1 MTGKDVIT
9 RIEQLRQLR
18 TPHEWLWDEI
28 GFLTNAR
35 YFNRTQGTKT
45 AGVIPHSEIYD
56 TTLRTKSRMQAN
68 GITSMLFPRDRD
80 WLTLKPPRVFKD
92 NRQAKKV
99 YREASEELMYRL
111 RASNF
116 HHQNHGVI
124 LHRSQLGTGT
134 MRMETV
140 EDDYGD
146 KVFNFHRY
154 EPVTYLIDHDSRSR
168 VQTFACEYHWT
179 AYQAAQEWGMNNL
192 SAKRQRDAKDPNKR
206 GETDIY
212 HMLIERRPEWERKGG
227 KGNKAMR
234 YRVMVVEADGEHV
247 VIDSGNDVFQ
257 IVASRYEVGDSP
269 WGYSPSWE
277 ILPDA
282 YKANFAAKFMMVMG
296 ERAAVPP
303 VIAPASMKEEGI
315 GLGAA
320 EVTYVSDTN
329 PNLWPKEL
337 SSSSNYA
344 VGMDVWNQLRESID
358 EAFHGN
364 LFNMFSRQ
372 QRDRTATEIT
382 AMQGEM
388 NAQLDPTITA
398 LTQDHTEP
406 IVQWAF
412 HEMIENGQFDLDD
425 EYRDPNTGKAML
437 PGFAYDN
444 AISMNHERAKAI
456 EAMGI
461 IDAMANL
468 QQLGIDVDVVKIKDT
483 AMRIWR
489 AHGQDEDELYSEDEQ
504 QQRAEEKAQAMAQ
517 AQQMEMAQQAASAA
531 KDAKSAGLEPKE
543 MMGRGG
549 R

>member
-1 MTGKDVIT
+1 MTGQDVIKRFQHLQT
-9 RIEQLRQLR
+9 LR

-35 YFNRTQGTKT
+35 YFNRSKGSKT
-45 AGVIPHSEIYD
+45 HGMVPHSEIYD

-80 WLTLKPPRVFKD
+80 WLTLNPPRQFRE
-92 NRQAKKV
+92 NNQAKKI
-99 YREASEELMYRL
+99 YREAAEELTFRL
-111 RASNF
+111 RQSNF

-134 MRMETV
+134 MRMETIV
-140 EDDYGD
+140 DDYGD
-146 KVFNFHRY
+146 RVFNFHRY
-154 EPVTYLIDHDSRSR
+154 EPLTYLIDHDSRSR
-168 VQTFACEYHWT
+168 VQTFGCEYNWS
-179 AYQAAQEWGMNNL
+179 AFQAAQEWGIENL
-192 SAKRQRDAKDPNKR
+192 SAKGQKQAKDTNQRGNLNK
-206 GETDIY
+206 Y
-212 HMLIERRPEWERKGG
+212 MMLIERRPDWERKEG

-234 YRVMVVEADGEHV
+234 YRVMVVEEDKHV
-247 VIDSGNDVFQ
+247 ILDSGNDVFQ
-257 IVASRYEVGDSP
+257 IIASRYETGDSP
-269 WGYSPSWE
+269 WGYSPAWE

-303 VIAPASMKEEGI
+303 VMAPASMKEEGI
-315 GLGAA
+315 GLNGG

-337 SSSSNYA
+337 ASQSNYA
-344 VGMDVWNQLRESID
+344 VGMDVWKQLQDSID

-372 QRDRTATEIT
+372 PRERTATEIN
-382 AMQGEM
+382 AMQGEL
-388 NAQLDPTITA
+388 NAQLDPTVTA

-406 IVQWAF
+406 VVQWAF
-412 HEMIENGQFDLDD
+412 HEMLESGQFEMPD
-425 EYRDPNTGKAML
+425 EYINPNTQKAYL

-444 AISMNHERAKAI
+444 AITMNHERGKAI

-461 IDAMANL
+461 IDAMVGL
-468 QQLGIDVDVVKIKDT
+468 QQLGADVDVVNLKDA

-489 AHGQDEDELYSEDEQ
+489 AHGQDEDELYSEEEFL
-504 QQRAEEKAQAMAQ
+504 QRAEEKAQAQQA
-517 AQQMEMAQQAASAA
+517 AQQMEMLQQGAGAA
-531 KDAKSAGLEPKE
+531 KDAAAAGFNPQE
-543 MMGRGG
+543 MIAS
-549 R
+549 